1 MQTVY
6 KTGFRLLL
14 LLVFVL
20 GSFTSLRAQQ
30 LKGLQF
36 ESRRMVTINIDGQDI
51 NRPSQSCFVAN
62 LNRGRYHVKVYSSRR
77 CVYDEHIYY
86 PGHGVKSIQIR
97 DGNNPGHDFDDD
109 DFDDDFDND
118 ACDNNHNASNRHVFK
133 QLLARLDD
141 TPFDDDKLDYVK
153 VANFKNVFSA
163 KEIILLVKEFTFG
176 DNKLEA
182 AKLLYRSCYEKQLYF
197 TVAESLTFLSEKE
210 ELLDYIKC
218 SK

>member
-20 GSFTSLRAQQ
+20 GSFTSLWAQQ

-36 ESRRMVTINIDGQDI
+36 ESRHKVTININGQDV
-51 NRPSQSCFVAN
+51 NKPSQSCFAAN
-62 LNRGRYHVKVYSSRR
+62 LNRGRYHVKAYNSNR

-86 PGHGVKSIQIR
+86 PGHGVKLIQIR
-97 DGNNPGHDFDDD
+97 GVNTPGHGFDDE
-109 DFDDDFDND
+109 DFDND
-118 ACDNNHNASNRHVFK
+118 YCDDNHNSSNKHVYK
-133 QLLARLDD
+133 ELLARLED
-141 TPFDDDKLDYVK
+141 TPFDDDKLDYIK

-210 ELLDYIKC
+210 ELLDYIK
-218 SK
+218 SRR